1 MRTSM
6 RAAFLLLCTALAP
19 LSGAWADADADRARR
34 LPNSALQAI
43 LDGYEFYR
51 RGDLAGAA
59 KAWAPAAAVAP
70 HRLQYLL
77 ADLLLSGAAG
87 APQTAQATAFL
98 REPAD
103 HGHAE
108 GQYWYGRALELA
120 GQNGEALRWYTAAA
134 AQKFPDAAAAAGVL
148 HERAGDFAA
157 ARSAYEAAAA
167 AGNAR
172 AQNNLGVLFADG
184 RVPVVTG
191 DEAAKWFGQAARQG
205 LADAQYNLGS
215 LYERGGNGIPPDDV
229 EAFVWLTRAAGQGHE
244 GARQML
250 ALVGARLSP
259 QQRSSAEQRLNG
271 R

>member
-1 MRTSM
+1 MRTSL
-6 RAAFLLLCTALAP
+6 RGALLLLWTAVVP
-19 LSGAWADADADRARR
+19 MSTAWADADADRARR

-70 HRLQYLL
+70 HRLQYLV
-77 ADLLLSGAAG
+77 AELLLSGAAG
-87 APQTAQATAFL
+87 APQTAQAIAFL

-120 GQNGEALRWYTAAA
+120 GRNGEALRWYTAAA
-134 AQKFPDAAAAAGVL
+134 AQKFPDATAAAGVL

-157 ARSAYEAAAA
+157 ARSAYESAAA

-184 RVPVVTG
+184 RIPVVTG
-191 DEAAKWFGQAARQG
+191 DEAARWFREAARQG

-229 EAFVWLTRAAGQGHE
+229 EAYIWLTRASAQGHE
-244 GARQML
+244 GARQMQ
-250 ALVGARLSP
+250 ALVGARLTP
-259 QQRSSAEQRLNG
+259 VQKTSAEQRLNG

>member
-1 MRTSM
+1 MRSSM
-6 RAAFLLLCTALAP
+6 RAAVLLLCTALVPAG
-19 LSGAWADADADRARR
+19 SAWADADADRARR

-59 KAWAPAAAVAP
+59 KAWVPAATVAP

-87 APQTAQATAFL
+87 ASQTAQAITFL

-120 GQNGEALRWYTAAA
+120 GMNGEALRWYTAAA
-134 AQKFPDAAAAAGVL
+134 AQKYRDASAAAGVL

-167 AGNAR
+167 AGHAR

-184 RVPVVTG
+184 RIPVVTG
-191 DEAAKWFGQAARQG
+191 DEAARWFGEAARQG

-215 LYERGGNGIPPDDV
+215 LYERGGNGVPPDDI
-229 EAFVWLTRAAGQGHE
+229 EAYVWLTRASAQGHHD
-244 GARQML
+244 ARQML
-250 ALVGARLSP
+250 ALVTARLTP
-259 QQRSSAEQRLNG
+259 QQRTSAEQKLTVR
-271 R
+271 